1 MKTRRIIAAIAA
13 LTQMSSAFSCGK
25 DSSSSETG
33 GNTAVASS
41 AEGKTETSESASE
54 DSTDNSKEDATEK
67 STKGSSDNKE
77 DTSKSG
83 STESEEASTEAASE
97 GSTDAKVTTSAAAAG
112 NSGSKA
118 TTTKP
123 ASGGTAVTTAASG
136 SSSEEEEKSYTAE
149 ITLGSSIKYT
159 GENVEV
165 DGSTVKITSGGDYI
179 FTGKLTDGQIYVS
192 TKTEDKVT
200 VILNGVDIHCTTGP
214 AIFINEAK
222 KCTVKVKEGSV
233 NNLSDEAKDKIN
245 DGVIF
250 SNDTLRIKGNGT
262 LNITAGNAHGLA
274 SDDDVII
281 ENSICNIKA
290 KKSGILAHD
299 DITINGGTLNIV
311 GGTNGM
317 KSKGTININGG
328 TAYVV
333 GGDKE
338 EKSSV
343 YAAMGFNY
351 TDGYLFA
358 AGYQVTPPNT
368 SATPYIVVDLGS
380 SVEAGTAVKLALNGK
395 EAANWKPENN
405 FRSIFMLSPEIS
417 SGSKFTISLDGESQG
432 EFEVESGKNL
442 FEI

>member
-13 LTQMSSAFSCGK
+13 LTLMSSAFSCGK
-25 DSSSSETG
+25 SDNSSESG
-33 GNTAVASS
+33 GNTAVAGSTESASS
-41 AEGKTETSESASE
+41 ASGSASE
-54 DSTDNSKEDATEK
+54 DSTDTTNEDTANDT
-67 STKGSSDNKE
+67 TKASSENKE
-77 DTSKSG
+77 STSAS
-83 STESEEASTEAASE
+83 SEAGGENTTTAAS
-97 GSTDAKVTTSAAAAG
+97 GGTDTKVTTSAAAG
-112 NSGSKA
+112 GSSGSKA

-123 ASGGTAVTTAASG
+123 ASGGSAVTTTAAGG
-136 SSSEEEEKSYTAE
+136 SSDEEEEKTYTAE
-149 ITLGSSIKYT
+149 ITLGSTIKYT

-165 DGSTVKITSGGDYI
+165 DGSKVIISGGGNYI

-192 TKTEDKVT
+192 TKTEEKVT
-200 VILNGVDIHCTTGP
+200 VVLNGVDIHCTTGP

-222 KCTVKVKEGSV
+222 KCTVKAKEGSV
-233 NNLSDEAKDKIN
+233 NNLSDETKDKIN

-281 ENSICNIKA
+281 ENSILNIKA
-290 KKSGILAHD
+290 KKSGVLAHD
-299 DITINGGTLNIV
+299 DITINGGTLNIT
-311 GGTNGM
+311 GGTNGLN
-317 KSKGTININGG
+317 SKGTVNINGG
-328 TAYVV
+328 TSYIV

-343 YAAMGFNY
+343 YAAKGFYY

-358 AGYQVTPPNT
+358 AGNQVTPPNK

-380 SVEAGTAVKLALNGK
+380 SEDAGTAVKLMLDGK
-395 EAANWKPENN
+395 EAASWKPANN
-405 FRSIFMLSPEIS
+405 FRSIFMLSPEIK
-417 SGSKFTISLDGESQG
+417 SGSKFSISLDGENEG
-432 EFEVESGKNL
+432 EFEVENGKNL